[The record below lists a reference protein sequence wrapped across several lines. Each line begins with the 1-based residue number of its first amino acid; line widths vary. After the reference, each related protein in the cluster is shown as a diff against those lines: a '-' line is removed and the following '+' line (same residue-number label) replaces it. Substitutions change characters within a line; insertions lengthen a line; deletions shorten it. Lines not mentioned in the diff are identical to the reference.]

1 MAIQS
6 SNFERYLAVFVGNC
20 SLPNGNYLGLLTV
33 TKPLADPTK
42 PKGNGYQYAW
52 TPTFMIKRAGVP
64 PLPLC
69 KLP

>member
-1 MAIQS
+1 MPIQS
-6 SNFERYLAVFVGNC
+6 RDFERYPAVVCIC
-20 SLPNGNYLGLLTV
+20 SLPNGNYLGLLSV
-33 TKPLADPTK
+33 IKPLADPTK

-52 TPTFMIKRAGVP
+52 TPTFTIKRAGVP